1 MKDKIKIEISQMS
14 KGKRIYETK
23 KGIKNGFPNLEK
35 WIESKLKKIEVK
47 NEIITLESKLN
58 KERKIWKKTQ
68 GDLFPK
74 YKNTPTGEHP
84 IFDLNYY
91 TSKNKDYV
99 EGVSTKTSKEMM
111 EWFIRQYG
119 IVSPNEEHI
128 TKHYKMPI
136 WYAWRNLL
144 DMDSANDADDNLK
157 RNYEPFEWFNEL
169 EYLIEDDEMFYAL
182 LHQVWLFGSHCLTNK
197 DVMFSRYGRSK
208 VSFKDKMK
216 MGDFLETGLHH
227 IDKEE
232 SPDGSKTT
240 SHNGLS
246 SSFLT
251 QELEQ
256 YEDDDYIIVYR
267 SFEVKKGKSI
277 RLSRKKYTNDS
288 NVDFVN
294 KNNQKINPEYLQQ
307 DEGRGWSY
315 TTHKTVA
322 IRLGWNINTFHFEK
336 YLGWDKKTALKNMV
350 RKNHIIKSQKY
361 NPKHTSGTY
370 SCVGRYF
377 VKKKDILLYT
387 DARKERELII
397 DPKNVVLDEYY
408 FLNLIDFITLRNTL
422 SLESSCSYKY
432 KGFAQNIDEVYNPL
446 RPVVS
451 KYYKENPNKII
462 DFLKNGMNSS
472 PITPKVLK
480 SFFDTYNIEG
490 FSVRTYEMEEE
501 HSLYRLDPISRKKR
515 VKLKDTRMDDF
526 RPSRK
531 VYEVI
536 TSTENV

>member
-1 MKDKIKIEISQMS
+1 MKDKIKFEIQQMG
-14 KGKRIYETK
+14 KGKRIYETN
-23 KGIKNGFPNLEK
+23 KGIKNGFLTLEK
-35 WIESKLKKIEVK
+35 WIEHKLQKVEVRNEKILK
-47 NEIITLESKLN
+47 ESQLT
-58 KERKIWKKTQ
+58 KERKFWKKTQ
-68 GDLFPK
+68 GDIYPK
-74 YKNTPTGEHP
+74 YKNTPIGEHP
-84 IFDLNYY
+84 YFDLNYY
-91 TSKNKDYV
+91 TRKNPDYV
-99 EGVSTKTSKEMM
+99 KGVSTKTSKEMM

-119 IVSPNEEHI
+119 IVSPKEKHI
-128 TKHYKMPI
+128 TEHYKMCI
-136 WYAWRNLL
+136 WYVWGNLL
-144 DMDSANDADDNLK
+144 DMDSANDKADNLK
-157 RNYEPFEWFNEL
+157 RNYEPFEWFSEL
-169 EYLIEDDEMFYAL
+169 EYLIENDEMFYAL

-197 DVMFSRYGRSK
+197 DMMFSRYGRSK

-227 IDKEE
+227 MDKREFE
-232 SPDGSKTT
+232 NGSITT
-240 SHNGLS
+240 SHTGLS

-256 YEDDDYIIVYR
+256 YKDDDYIAVYR
-267 SFEVKKGKSI
+267 SFEVKKSKSI
-277 RLSRKKYTNDS
+277 RVSNKKYIKEND
-288 NVDFVN
+288 
-294 KNNQKINPEYLQQ
+294 INPKYLQQ

-350 RKNHIIKSQKY
+350 RKNHIIKSQKN

-370 SCVGRYF
+370 NCVGRYF

-422 SLESSCSYKY
+422 SLEGGFSNEH
-432 KGFAQNIDEVYNPL
+432 KGLAQNIDEVYNPL

-451 KYYKENPNKII
+451 KYYKENPDKII
-462 DFLKNGMNSS
+462 DFLKNGINSS
-472 PITPKVLK
+472 LITPKVLK

-490 FSVRTYEMEEE
+490 FAVSTYELEEE
-501 HSLYRLDPISRKKR
+501 HSLYRLDPTSRKKI

-536 TSTENV
+536 TTSENV